1 MNTKSAG
8 ESRAGETAG
17 RYASRMA
24 SFSVARVGGLAV
36 ALGVGAAVTTG
47 LAATAWADSA
57 DTPSSSARVESAG
70 ERTARPA
77 VNRGPRAASSATKS
91 SRNAARSIAEPRP
104 AAALMT
110 PARTVRASVSAP
122 APVAPEQPVPVSAV
136 SSTPVAAAVAA
147 PRRAV
152 LSKQATAGPVSNWLT
167 QLLGCDPRGRH
178 ITIYKGT
185 HFAIPN
191 SSGLFIR
198 ETVGTGTFTTD
209 SAYDLKDADQYD
221 WNKFTGITFTPLE
234 PDRNAAMVGWRYNLT
249 TQEFEIA
256 PYYNVDKARIRPEE
270 DEVISVPAGETFTF
284 DVNYTGI
291 TLTYGGQEVTK
302 PYPVGLT
309 GNVWTA
315 ARVSGWFGGNRVAPR
330 TVSYFIRLD

>member
-1 MNTKSAG
+1 
-8 ESRAGETAG
+8 
-17 RYASRMA
+17 MA

-77 VNRGPRAASSATKS
+77 VNRGPRAASSAPQS

-104 AAALMT
+104 AAALTT

-122 APVAPEQPVPVSAV
+122 APVALAPGASASVV

-256 PYYNVDKARIRPEE
+256 PYYNVDKARILPNERT
-270 DEVISVPAGETFTF
+270 EVISVPAGETFTF

-291 TLTYGGQEVTK
+291 TLRYGADQFVTK

-309 GNVWTA
+309 ANVWTA

-330 TVSYFIRLD
+330 TVSYFIRLN

>member
-1 MNTKSAG
+1 M
-8 ESRAGETAG
+8 
-17 RYASRMA
+17 
-24 SFSVARVGGLAV
+24 
-36 ALGVGAAVTTG
+36 
-47 LAATAWADSA
+47 
-57 DTPSSSARVESAG
+57 
-70 ERTARPA
+70 
-77 VNRGPRAASSATKS
+77 
-91 SRNAARSIAEPRP
+91 IQI
-104 AAALMT
+104 AAAG
-110 PARTVRASVSAP
+110 
-122 APVAPEQPVPVSAV
+122 
-136 SSTPVAAAVAA
+136 A
-147 PRRAV
+147 PRRETRRRVAAGTPAV
-152 LSKQATAGPVSNWLT
+152 RAAGITLPW
-167 QLLGCDPRGRH
+167 CDPRGRQ

-291 TLTYGGQEVTK
+291 TLRYGADQEVTK

-309 GNVWTA
+309 ANVWTA

-330 TVSYFIRLD
+330 TVSYFIRLN